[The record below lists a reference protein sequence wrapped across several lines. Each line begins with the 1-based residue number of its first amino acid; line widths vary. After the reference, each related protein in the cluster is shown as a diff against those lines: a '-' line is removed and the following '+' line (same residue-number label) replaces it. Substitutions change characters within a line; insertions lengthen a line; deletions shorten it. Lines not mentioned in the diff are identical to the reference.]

1 MNIQFGKYNGQTVAE
16 VAESDAQ
23 YLDWVLT
30 TDISRFDGLREE
42 IAATVTPV
50 DVAEVELEEGT
61 LPELVARV
69 RGGGGVLFG
78 VSEFKHYSPRYSDGK
93 IVRKDVP
100 IEEDSRSRSMRS
112 GSFTMG
118 TPTAPG
124 VYYICETTGSIGNP
138 VHTDSYWLRRDGE
151 WLRIL
156 GGSRAASA
164 LAAA

>member
-61 LPELVARV
+61 LPELVARA
-69 RGGGGVLFG
+69 RSSGLFG
-78 VSEFKHYSPRYSDGK
+78 VSEFKHYAPRYSDGK
-93 IVRKDVP
+93 IVRRDVP

-112 GSFTMG
+112 GSFTMV

-124 VYYICETTGSIGNP
+124 VYYICETTGSL
-138 VHTDSYWLRRDGE
+138 VKQVKTHSYWLLRDNQ
-151 WLRIL
+151 WFRIL
-156 GGSRAASA
+156 GGGRAASA